1 MRLVDKTSAL
11 IIAAACLAGAS
22 GDARGA
28 TLIEKVSAGPAS
40 IAPTLG
46 QRARL
51 SFRLRKAGTVSVLV
65 VDRDGYL
72 VRTLARDEK
81 RRTGPVS
88 LDWDGR
94 NDAGMVVADEAYS
107 FRISASAGKTQ
118 DLYFPADS
126 KPAVLSTVV
135 HSYDRAGGTYSYDL
149 PKAARVY
156 VQAGTAK
163 LDSARNVRHGPVL
176 KTLVNREPRV
186 AGKVVEMWNGFDE
199 SETIYVPDLP
209 DFVTAVLATE
219 LPENSVIIIGGK
231 GETFVE
237 RAAKRNGSSLFTFK
251 PADHRQHLGLSA
263 LEDVS
268 PKLRLDLSGA
278 STTAGSGAWRLD
290 GDGVVATVRP
300 VGPTA
305 DGFTGH
311 AGTLM
316 VFRGSTEVSRE
327 PVRGRE
333 ATVRLDRDSL
343 PVGKYVIAL
352 CWTTE
357 SGPTATIAFRLEVPA
372 MPTSQATAGGLR

>member
-1 MRLVDKTSAL
+1 MRFVDKTSAL
-11 IIAAACLAGAS
+11 IIAAACLTGAS
-22 GDARGA
+22 GDARGES
-28 TLIEKVSAGPAS
+28 LVEKVSAGPAS

-81 RRTGPVS
+81 RRTGPMA
-88 LDWDGR
+88 LEWDGR
-94 NDAGMVVADEAYS
+94 DDAGVVVADEAYS
-107 FRISASAGKTQ
+107 FRISASAGKTKE
-118 DLYFPADS
+118 LYFPADS
-126 KPAVLSTVV
+126 EPAVLSAVV

-149 PKAARVY
+149 PRAARVY

-163 LDSARNVRHGPVL
+163 LDPARNVRHGPVL

-199 SETIYVPDLP
+199 SETIYLPDLP

-219 LPENSVIIIGGK
+219 LPENSVIVVGGR
-231 GETFVE
+231 GESFAE
-237 RAAKRNGSSLFTFK
+237 RVAKRSGSSLFAFK
-251 PADHRQHLGLSA
+251 PSDHQQHRGLSA
-263 LEDVS
+263 QEDVS
-268 PKLRLDLSGA
+268 PKLHLDVFGA
-278 STTAGSGAWRLD
+278 SQIAGSGVWRLD
-290 GDGVVATVRP
+290 GDSVEATVRP

-305 DGFTGH
+305 DGFAGL

-316 VFRGSTEVSRE
+316 VFRGSTEIQSE
-327 PVRGRE
+327 PILGRE
-333 ATVRLDRDSL
+333 AKARIARDSL
-343 PVGKYVIAL
+343 PAGNHIVAI
-352 CWTTE
+352 CWTTD

-372 MPTSQATAGGLR
+372 SPTPQTMAGGSK